1 MVRRILSTSASLY
14 VPSHNFLWLIISKHN
29 TSSIPQ
35 KRLRDAVHTI
45 ITASARSSTS
55 SHLWNND
62 TRFSFKFGRVKPSD
76 ILLLFDVC
84 APWFDSH
91 VYPAPS
97 DFHHELWLKT
107 NSASFAS
114 VSASSKTKD
123 GPSSIPSTTVSPH
136 HHNSSLA
143 SVPQDSWITWI
154 SSSIIRGGS

>member
-97 DFHHELWLKT
+97 DFRTPWELPADFILPK
-107 NSASFAS
+107 F
-114 VSASSKTKD
+114 
-123 GPSSIPSTTVSPH
+123 
-136 HHNSSLA
+136 LM
-143 SVPQDSWITWI
+143 
-154 SSSIIRGGS
+154 R